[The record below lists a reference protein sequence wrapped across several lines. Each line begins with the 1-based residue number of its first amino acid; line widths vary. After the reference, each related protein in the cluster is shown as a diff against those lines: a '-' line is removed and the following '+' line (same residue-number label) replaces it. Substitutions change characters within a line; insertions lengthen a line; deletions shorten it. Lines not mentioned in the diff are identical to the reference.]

1 MIFKGH
7 TKPCRKEGNKPGAV
21 KTASSFRVYQTMAT
35 RAVLNINQFH
45 GIGAIGR
52 KGRPWSLPVD
62 KPREK
67 VRGFMGHIYKRGNM
81 YWIKYYRNGKP
92 YRETTKGK
100 NKAYAA
106 RLLKKREGEI
116 ADGKLP
122 GVYFDKVRFDELVDA
137 VTNDYVINNRNVK
150 TIRKR
155 FKHLKVEFS
164 NMRMVDITSPIIGKY
179 IEKRLKQKASN
190 ATINRELSA
199 LKRTFNLGAEQTPPL
214 VDKANIPKIKLLEEN
229 NTREG
234 FFEHDEFLAVRDALL
249 PHLQGLASF
258 AYKTGWRVSEIT
270 TLTWDRVDLGQGTVW
285 LAAKN
290 SKNKKAREIYLD
302 DELKQILGEQW
313 RKSAKSELPYV
324 FLNIHGTDRVKAFYK
339 SWDNACVKAK
349 VGKRYFHDFRRTAVR
364 NMVRSGIPE
373 SVAMKVSGHKT
384 RSVFDRYNIVDENDL
399 KMAAKTQHEYL
410 EAKMGTIQSQLP
422 ISEVYKKKRA

>member
-1 MIFKGH
+1 
-7 TKPCRKEGNKPGAV
+7 
-21 KTASSFRVYQTMAT
+21 
-35 RAVLNINQFH
+35 
-45 GIGAIGR
+45 
-52 KGRPWSLPVD
+52 
-62 KPREK
+62 
-67 VRGFMGHIYKRGNM
+67 MGHIYKRGNM
-81 YWIKYYRNGKP
+81 YWIKYYRFGKP
-92 YRETTKGK
+92 YRESTSSKK
-100 NKAYAA
+100 EADAK
-106 RLLKKREGEI
+106 RLLKKREGENSQ
-116 ADGKLP
+116 GKLP
-122 GVYFDKVRFDELVDA
+122 GIYFDKVLFDELADA
-137 VTNDYVINNRNVK
+137 VINDYVINNRNV
-150 TIRKR
+150 TIIKKR
-155 FKHLKVEFS
+155 FKHLKAEFS
-164 NMRMVDITSPIIGKY
+164 NMRMVDITSPVIGRY
-179 IEKRLKQKASN
+179 IEKRLRQEASN

-229 NTREG
+229 NAREG
-234 FFEHDEFLAVRDALL
+234 FFEHDEFLAVRDALQS
-249 PHLQGLASF
+249 HLQGLTTF

-313 RKSAKSELPYV
+313 RENAKNELPYV
-324 FLNIHGTDRVKAFYK
+324 FLNAHGTDRVKAFYRT
-339 SWDNACVKAK
+339 WNNACAKAK

-410 EAKMGTIQSQLP
+410 EAKMGTIQAQSP
-422 ISEVYKKKRA
+422 ISEVFKKKRA